1 MKKNLNTGI
10 VKKSIIVAMSFML
23 ITTSPVANVMAA
35 ENAEN
40 TQETTTNAGTDF
52 KFTDE
57 EISFAEELGK
67 DLEKTAD
74 KYNTSGYSEKD
85 VIDEACTVVEDKVND
100 KIDTKLSEVNEIV
113 DKAEAAAEDL
123 SQDATDLSS
132 NINNYKEITDEL
144 LNADQKIVDS
154 VEGNT
159 NDIVDTFTKDGDVI
173 LNVEGQNGEHV
184 KIQDYTQEK
193 ANTATSAAEEAQ
205 EILDNI
211 TVSSNVAEERAK
223 IDEAIAKAETA
234 KTEAETAYNAA
245 KSVLIDEIKRYNAYA
260 AKYGYKLY
268 EYEGTTPA
276 YTEAELA
283 DLASLSMTQ
292 TDIENGLNDL
302 NNAAWDLNTDKIEN
316 AEHMLKACEIA
327 VDKADTAIKTFEAAE
342 VRLLDNLKNMMAQAE
357 NAMNNA
363 TGSQKDVYQDMYES
377 VKAVYD
383 LYTKGNGTT
392 QDTYQEIFHY
402 ADKKANTLVDS
413 VDQAVENAK
422 NELYGENGAVNRYN
436 AALAEYNKIK
446 AEYDKYVAD
455 KNIVDANFADFKKKL
470 ANAEAAV
477 NAAKEDVIVAIDAV
491 NTANNIKK
499 QFEDTVAKSE
509 NETSGGSD
517 SSSSNSSANG
527 TTTSQTAD
535 SSNLLTLEDV
545 ITPLADG
552 ITDETADATTV
563 IADDATPLMDAVPKT
578 GDASA
583 AAGAV
588 GASGLA
594 AMAGALF
601 LNLKKRTLR

>member
-1 MKKNLNTGI
+1 MKKNVGNRI

-23 ITTSPVANVMAA
+23 IATSPVVNVLAA
-35 ENAEN
+35 EDIQT
-40 TQETTTNAGTDF
+40 TQETGSNAEF
-52 KFTDE
+52 EFTEE

-67 DLEKTAD
+67 DLEATAD

-100 KIDTKLSEVNEIV
+100 KIDTKLSEVNEVV

-123 SQDATDLSS
+123 SKDAENLSS
-132 NINNYKEITDEL
+132 NINGYKDVTDEL

-159 NDIVDTFTKDGDVI
+159 NDIVDTITKDGDVL
-173 LNVEGQNGEHV
+173 LNVEDTNGEQV

-193 ANTATSAAEEAQ
+193 ADAATSAAEEAQ

-211 TVSSNVAEERAK
+211 TASSNVAEERAK
-223 IDEAIAKAETA
+223 INEAIAKAETA
-234 KTEAETAYNAA
+234 KDEAETAYNAA
-245 KSVLIDEIKRYNAYA
+245 KSVLLDEIKRYNAYA
-260 AKYGYKLY
+260 AKYGYELY

-276 YTEAELA
+276 YTEEELA
-283 DLASLSMTQ
+283 DLDDLSMSQ

-302 NNAAWDLNTDKIEN
+302 NNATWDMNTDKIEN

-327 VDKADTAIKTFEAAE
+327 VDKADTAIKRFEDAE

-357 NAMNNA
+357 DAMNNA
-363 TGSQKDVYQDMYES
+363 TGEQKDVYKDMYES

-383 LYTKGNGTT
+383 LYTKGDGTT

-446 AEYDKYVAD
+446 AEYDKYAAD
-455 KNIVDANFADFKKKL
+455 KTIVDANFADFKKKL

-491 NTANNIKK
+491 NTANSIKK
-499 QFEDTVAKSE
+499 QFEDTIAKSE
-509 NETSGGSD
+509 NETSGGSN
-517 SSSSNSSANG
+517 SNSTGSSANG
-527 TTTSQTAD
+527 TTTS
-535 SSNLLTLEDV
+535 SSDLLTLEDV

-552 ITDETADATTV
+552 IADGTADATTA
-563 IADDATPLMDAVPKT
+563 IADEATPLTDAVPKT

-601 LNLKKRTLR
+601 LNIKKRTLR

>member
-1 MKKNLNTGI
+1 MKKNVGNRI

-23 ITTSPVANVMAA
+23 IATSPVVNVLAA
-35 ENAEN
+35 EDIQT
-40 TQETTTNAGTDF
+40 TQETGSNAEF
-52 KFTDE
+52 EFTEE

-67 DLEKTAD
+67 DLEATAD

-100 KIDTKLSEVNEIV
+100 KIDTKLSEVNEVV

-123 SQDATDLSS
+123 SKDAENLSS
-132 NINNYKEITDEL
+132 NINGYKDVTDEL

-159 NDIVDTFTKDGDVI
+159 NDIVDTITKDGDVL
-173 LNVEGQNGEHV
+173 LNVEDTNGEQV

-193 ANTATSAAEEAQ
+193 ADTATSAAEEAQ

-211 TVSSNVAEERAK
+211 TASSNVAEERAK
-223 IDEAIAKAETA
+223 INEAIAKAETA
-234 KTEAETAYNAA
+234 KDEAETAYNAA
-245 KSVLIDEIKRYNAYA
+245 KSVLLDEIKRYNAYA
-260 AKYGYKLY
+260 AKYGYELY

-276 YTEAELA
+276 YTEEELA
-283 DLASLSMTQ
+283 DLGDLSMSQ

-302 NNAAWDLNTDKIEN
+302 NNATWDMNTDKIEN

-327 VDKADTAIKTFEAAE
+327 VDKADTAIKRFEDAE

-357 NAMNNA
+357 DAMNNA
-363 TGSQKDVYQDMYES
+363 TGEQKDVYKDMYES

-383 LYTKGNGTT
+383 LYTKGDGTT

-446 AEYDKYVAD
+446 AEYDKYAAD
-455 KNIVDANFADFKKKL
+455 KTIVDANFADFKKKL

-491 NTANNIKK
+491 NTANSIKK
-499 QFEDTVAKSE
+499 QFEDTIAKSE
-509 NETSGGSD
+509 NETSGGSN
-517 SSSSNSSANG
+517 SNSTGSSANG
-527 TTTSQTAD
+527 TTTS
-535 SSNLLTLEDV
+535 SSDLLTLEDV

-552 ITDETADATTV
+552 IADGTADATTA
-563 IADDATPLMDAVPKT
+563 IADEATPLTDAVPKT

-601 LNLKKRTLR
+601 LNIKKRTLR

>member
-1 MKKNLNTGI
+1 MKKNVGNRI

-23 ITTSPVANVMAA
+23 IATSPVVNVLAA
-35 ENAEN
+35 EDIQT
-40 TQETTTNAGTDF
+40 TQETGSNAEF
-52 KFTDE
+52 EFTEE

-67 DLEKTAD
+67 DLEATAD

-100 KIDTKLSEVNEIV
+100 KIDTKLSEVNEVV

-123 SQDATDLSS
+123 SKDAENLSS
-132 NINNYKEITDEL
+132 NINGYKDVTDEL

-159 NDIVDTFTKDGDVI
+159 NDIVDTITKDGDVL
-173 LNVEGQNGEHV
+173 LNVEDQKGEQV
-184 KIQDYTQEK
+184 KLQDYTQEK
-193 ANTATSAAEEAQ
+193 ADAATSAAEEAQ
-205 EILDNI
+205 DILDNI
-211 TVSSNVAEERAK
+211 TASSNVAEERAK
-223 IDEAIAKAETA
+223 INEAIAKAETA
-234 KTEAETAYNAA
+234 KDEAETAYNAA
-245 KSVLIDEIKRYNAYA
+245 KSVLLDEIKRYNAYA
-260 AKYGYKLY
+260 AKYGYELY

-276 YTEAELA
+276 YTEEELA
-283 DLASLSMTQ
+283 DLADLSMSQ

-302 NNAAWDLNTDKIEN
+302 NNAAWNINTDKIEN

-327 VDKADTAIKTFEAAE
+327 VDKADTAIKRFEDAE
-342 VRLLDNLKNMMAQAE
+342 IRLLENLKNMMAQAE
-357 NAMNNA
+357 DAMNNA
-363 TGSQKDVYQDMYES
+363 TGEQKDVYKDMYES

-383 LYTKGNGTT
+383 LYTKGDGTT

-422 NELYGENGAVNRYN
+422 NELYGENGAINRYN

-446 AEYDKYVAD
+446 AEYDKYAAD
-455 KNIVDANFADFKKKL
+455 KTIVDANFADFKKKL

-491 NTANNIKK
+491 NTANSIKK

-509 NETSGGSD
+509 NGTSGGSD
-517 SSSSNSSANG
+517 SSSNSSSSNG
-527 TTTSQTAD
+527 TTASQTAATPE
-535 SSNLLTLEDV
+535 LLTLEDV

-552 ITDETADATTV
+552 ITDGAAGETTA
-563 IADDATPLMDAVPKT
+563 IADEATPLTDAVPKT

-588 GASGLA
+588 GAAGLA

>member
-1 MKKNLNTGI
+1 MKKNVGNRI

-23 ITTSPVANVMAA
+23 IATSPVVNVLAA
-35 ENAEN
+35 EDIQT
-40 TQETTTNAGTDF
+40 TQETGSNAEF
-52 KFTDE
+52 EFTEE

-67 DLEKTAD
+67 DLEATAD

-100 KIDTKLSEVNEIV
+100 KIDTKLSEVNEVV

-123 SQDATDLSS
+123 SKDAENLSS
-132 NINNYKEITDEL
+132 NINGYKDVTDEL

-159 NDIVDTFTKDGDVI
+159 NDIVDTITKDGDVL
-173 LNVEGQNGEHV
+173 LNVEDQKGEQV
-184 KIQDYTQEK
+184 KLQDYTQEK
-193 ANTATSAAEEAQ
+193 ADAATSAAEEAQ
-205 EILDNI
+205 DILDNI
-211 TVSSNVAEERAK
+211 TASSNVAEERAK
-223 IDEAIAKAETA
+223 INEAIAKAETA
-234 KTEAETAYNAA
+234 KDEAETAYNAA
-245 KSVLIDEIKRYNAYA
+245 KSVLLDEIKRYNAYA
-260 AKYGYKLY
+260 AKYGYELY

-276 YTEAELA
+276 YTEEELA
-283 DLASLSMTQ
+283 DLADLSMSQ

-302 NNAAWDLNTDKIEN
+302 NNAAWNINTDKIEN

-327 VDKADTAIKTFEAAE
+327 VDKADTAIKRFEDAE
-342 VRLLDNLKNMMAQAE
+342 IRLLENLKNMMAQAE
-357 NAMNNA
+357 DAMNNA
-363 TGSQKDVYQDMYES
+363 TGEQKDVYKDMYES

-383 LYTKGNGTT
+383 LYTKGDGTT

-422 NELYGENGAVNRYN
+422 NELYGENGAINRYN

-446 AEYDKYVAD
+446 AEYDKYAAD
-455 KNIVDANFADFKKKL
+455 KTIVDANFADFKKKL

-491 NTANNIKK
+491 NTANSIKK

-509 NETSGGSD
+509 NGTSGGSD
-517 SSSSNSSANG
+517 SSSNSSSANG
-527 TTTSQTAD
+527 TTASQTAATPE
-535 SSNLLTLEDV
+535 LLTLEDV

-552 ITDETADATTV
+552 ITDGAAGETTA
-563 IADDATPLMDAVPKT
+563 IADEATPLTDAVPKT

-588 GASGLA
+588 GAAGLA

>member
-1 MKKNLNTGI
+1 MKKNVGNRI

-23 ITTSPVANVMAA
+23 IATSPVVNVLAA
-35 ENAEN
+35 EDIQT
-40 TQETTTNAGTDF
+40 TQETGSNAEF
-52 KFTDE
+52 EFTEE

-67 DLEKTAD
+67 DLEATAD

-100 KIDTKLSEVNEIV
+100 KIDTKLSEVNEVV

-123 SQDATDLSS
+123 SKDAENLSS
-132 NINNYKEITDEL
+132 NINGYKDVTDEL

-159 NDIVDTFTKDGDVI
+159 NDIVDTITKDGDVL
-173 LNVEGQNGEHV
+173 LNVEDQKGEQV
-184 KIQDYTQEK
+184 KLQDYTQEK
-193 ANTATSAAEEAQ
+193 ADAATSAAEEAQ
-205 EILDNI
+205 DILDNI
-211 TVSSNVAEERAK
+211 TASSNVAEERAK
-223 IDEAIAKAETA
+223 INEAIAKAETA
-234 KTEAETAYNAA
+234 KDEAETAYNAA
-245 KSVLIDEIKRYNAYA
+245 KSVLLDEIKRYNAYA
-260 AKYGYKLY
+260 AKYGYELY

-276 YTEAELA
+276 YTEEELA
-283 DLASLSMTQ
+283 DLADLSMSQ

-302 NNAAWDLNTDKIEN
+302 NNAAWNINTDKIEN

-327 VDKADTAIKTFEAAE
+327 VDKADTAIKRFEDAE
-342 VRLLDNLKNMMAQAE
+342 IRLLENLKNMMAQAE
-357 NAMNNA
+357 DAMNNA
-363 TGSQKDVYQDMYES
+363 TGEQKDVYKDMYES

-383 LYTKGNGTT
+383 LYTKGDGTT

-422 NELYGENGAVNRYN
+422 NELYGENGAINRYN

-446 AEYDKYVAD
+446 AEYDKYAAD
-455 KNIVDANFADFKKKL
+455 KTIVDANFADFKKKL

-491 NTANNIKK
+491 NTANSIKK

-509 NETSGGSD
+509 NGTSGGSD
-517 SSSSNSSANG
+517 SSSNSSSSNG
-527 TTTSQTAD
+527 TTASQTAATPE
-535 SSNLLTLEDV
+535 LLTLEDV

-552 ITDETADATTV
+552 ITDGAAGETTA
-563 IADDATPLMDAVPKT
+563 IADEATPLTDAVPKT

-588 GASGLA
+588 GAAGLA
-594 AMAGALF
+594 TMAGALF

>member
-193 ANTATSAAEEAQ
+193 ANTAASAAEEAQ